1 MIKESFVHIL
11 PWALQIRLVVLPV
24 GKRCGLEESP
34 GDLVPTLSK
43 HLQVN
48 MEIFFNGHLK
58 TGVCI

>member
-1 MIKESFVHIL
+1 MCMTLNKEAFVHTL

-48 MEIFFNGHLK
+48 MEIFF
-58 TGVCI
+58 